1 MKYFLAFCLTVTSV
15 LLQSHL
21 QAQGFMA
28 DAVNPGRVYREMKPS
43 DVSGSALLFDNWTLA
58 RVKITHGKLITGL
71 LVNFD
76 VYGNKALYLNKD
88 ETFEF
93 GDEIDYI
100 ETGFDGNGERQ
111 LFMNGFIADQFHSKT
126 FVQVL
131 NEGRYRLLK
140 YVRRV
145 LVDNKGYGSAVE
157 SKALEQQIF
166 YFIADNKAAV
176 PVKLSKSSLEE
187 FAGRRWEKLRVFIDT
202 NSLNIKREPDYAKAL
217 AYLSSITP

>member
-1 MKYFLAFCLTVTSV
+1 
-15 LLQSHL
+15 
-21 QAQGFMA
+21 MA

-43 DVSGSALLFDNWTLA
+43 DVSGSALLFENWTPA

-88 ETFEF
+88 EIFEF
-93 GDEIDYI
+93 GDELDYI
-100 ETGFDGNGERQ
+100 EIGFDGSSERQ
-111 LFMNGFIADQFHSKT
+111 LFMNGFIADQFHSKV

-157 SKALEQQIF
+157 NKALEQQNF
-166 YFIADNKAAV
+166 YFIADNKATT
-176 PVKLSKSSLEE
+176 PVKLTKSALEE
-187 FAGRRWEKLRVFIDT
+187 FAGRRWDKLSVFIDA
-202 NSLNIKREPDYAKAL
+202 NRLNLKRETDFAKAL
-217 AYLSSITP
+217 AYLSSTAQ

>member
-1 MKYFLAFCLTVTSV
+1 
-15 LLQSHL
+15 
-21 QAQGFMA
+21 MA

-43 DVSGSALLFDNWTLA
+43 DVAGSALLFENWTPA

-93 GDEIDYI
+93 GDELDYI
-100 ETGFDGNGERQ
+100 EIGFDGNGERQ

-157 SKALEQQIF
+157 SKTLEQQTF
-166 YFIADNKAAV
+166 YFIADNKATT
-176 PVKLSKSSLEE
+176 PVKLSKASLEE
-187 FAGRRWEKLRVFIDT
+187 FAGRRWEKLKGFIDA
-202 NSLNIKREPDYAKAL
+202 NGLSLKKETDFAKAL
-217 AYLSSITP
+217 LYFSSIAQQSGFTS